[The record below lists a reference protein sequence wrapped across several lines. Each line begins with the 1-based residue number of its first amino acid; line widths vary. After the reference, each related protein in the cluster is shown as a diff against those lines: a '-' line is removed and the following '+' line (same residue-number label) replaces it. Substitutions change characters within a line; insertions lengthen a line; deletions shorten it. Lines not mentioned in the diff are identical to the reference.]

1 MYCPNCSTKV
11 SLDQK
16 FCRTCGLGLEKI
28 VQSLSE
34 QLPTKLD
41 ENLQVQKNKLE
52 RAGMIA
58 LSIFGL
64 GVFGLLLYLVGY
76 KLMLS
81 QGKIIAALGIIG
93 FMIFMG
99 CGLLSV
105 ILFAKANEIKEAA
118 NKRQVQGPEELQD
131 GGQTASLL
139 SEGQLEPVPS
149 VTERTTDL
157 LLVQPNKKPSTD

>member
-16 FCRTCGLGLEKI
+16 FCRACGLGLEKI
-28 VQSLSE
+28 VESLSE

-41 ENLQVQKNKLE
+41 ESLQAEKNKLE

-64 GVFGLLLYLVGY
+64 GLFGLLLYLVGY

-93 FMIFMG
+93 FMVFIG

-105 ILFAKANEIKEAA
+105 MLFAKANEIKEAA
-118 NKRQVQGPEELQD
+118 SKRQVQGPDELQ
-131 GGQTASLL
+131 QPSLTTNL
-139 SEGQLEPVPS
+139 LPEGQLEPVPS
-149 VTERTTDL
+149 VTENTTEL
-157 LLVQPNKKPSTD
+157 LFAEKNAKSS

>member
-16 FCRTCGLGLEKI
+16 FCRACGLGLEKI
-28 VQSLSE
+28 VESLSE
-34 QLPTKLD
+34 QLPAKID
-41 ENLQVQKNKLE
+41 ESLVAQKNKLE

-64 GVFGLLLYLVGY
+64 GLFGLLLYLVGY

-93 FMIFMG
+93 FMVFIG

-105 ILFAKANEIKEAA
+105 ILFAKANEVKEAA
-118 NKRQVQGPEELQD
+118 NKRQVQGPDELHQPSPA
-131 GGQTASLL
+131 TNLL
-139 SEGQLEPVPS
+139 PEGQLEPVPS
-149 VTERTTDL
+149 VTENTTELLFAEKRRT
-157 LLVQPNKKPSTD
+157 NNS